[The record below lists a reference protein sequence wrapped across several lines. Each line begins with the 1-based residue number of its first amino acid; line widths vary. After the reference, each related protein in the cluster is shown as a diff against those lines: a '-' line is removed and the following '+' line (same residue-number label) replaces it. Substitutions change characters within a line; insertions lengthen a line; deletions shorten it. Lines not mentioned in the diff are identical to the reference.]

1 MTRPPMLMHIKVQ
14 NQDKKFGLWL
24 PLFLLMPLAL
34 VILIILSSLIL
45 IAILVLWPS
54 GWGRYALLALKAA
67 FVTFW
72 STRGL
77 EVDVQNGSQCVYV
90 SIV

>member
-1 MTRPPMLMHIKVQ
+1 MHIKVQ